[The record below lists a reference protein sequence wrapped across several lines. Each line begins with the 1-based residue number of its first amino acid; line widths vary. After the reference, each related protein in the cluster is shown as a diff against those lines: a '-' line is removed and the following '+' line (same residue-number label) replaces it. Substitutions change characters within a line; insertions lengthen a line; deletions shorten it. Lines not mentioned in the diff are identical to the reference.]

1 MKRTNQLIF
10 ILVILIIA
18 LGAAIY
24 FRSTES
30 LQERQPEVVQ
40 SPVQEPIKKPI
51 IHYPLPETP
60 APQHQDSAA
69 PQTAPDTDTDTDTD
83 KGVQTLPETLPA
95 VQDSDKSIETA
106 LTELFNDNGLPKFLL
121 LENFIQRLVAT
132 IDNLPEKKL
141 PRIHLPVKPPHGKFI
156 VSGTPEQPQTS
167 SRNNQRY
174 TIYVGALEAVSPDLA
189 VKIYIHF
196 YPLFQK
202 AYEQLG
208 YKNAYF
214 NDRLVFVLDHLLE
227 TPNPA
232 DPLSLSQP
240 VVLYTYA
247 DPTYENMSAGQK
259 MLLRIGQDNRTRV
272 LNILQEYRRLVTGQ
286 HP

>member
-10 ILVILIIA
+10 ILIILIIA

-24 FRSTES
+24 FRSRES
-30 LQERQPEVVQ
+30 LQDKQPELVQ
-40 SPVQEPIKKPI
+40 QPVQEPIKKPI
-51 IHYPLPETP
+51 IHYPLPEAAVPPEQKSSAEQTAQKEDTETP
-60 APQHQDSAA
+60 A
-69 PQTAPDTDTDTDTD
+69 
-83 KGVQTLPETLPA
+83 LPETLPA
-95 VQDSDKSIETA
+95 VQNSDQSIENA
-106 LTELFNDNGLPKFLL
+106 LTGLFSNEGLPKFIL
-121 LENFIQRLVAT
+121 LENFIQRFVAT

-141 PRIHLPVKPPHGKFI
+141 PRIHLPVRPPKGKFI
-156 VSGTPEQPQTS
+156 VSGTPDEPQTS
-167 SRNNQRY
+167 TRNNQRY
-174 TIYVGALEAVSPDLA
+174 SAYVKAIEAVSPDLA

-196 YPLFQK
+196 YSLFQK

-232 DPLSLSQP
+232 DPISLSQP

-247 DPTYENMSAGQK
+247 DPAYENMSAGQK
-259 MLLRIGQDNRTRV
+259 ILLRIGQENRTRM
-272 LNILQEYRRLVTGQ
+272 LDILKKYRQLITNQ